1 MRLQLMVQVQVLLR
15 NLVQQLRT
23 MRELQQVFRN
33 LEMER

>member
-1 MRLQLMVQVQVLLR
+1 MVQVQVLLR

-23 MRELQQVFRN
+23 MRALQQVFQN